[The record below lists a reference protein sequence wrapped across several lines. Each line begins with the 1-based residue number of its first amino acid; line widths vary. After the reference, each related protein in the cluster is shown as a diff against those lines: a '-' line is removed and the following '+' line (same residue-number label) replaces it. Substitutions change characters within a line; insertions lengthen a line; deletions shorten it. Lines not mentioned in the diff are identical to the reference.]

1 MSKQTALQW
10 FIEQLTQVN
19 KNSINKP
26 SLQLNRS
33 LSGDKLKEIIEQAL
47 EMEYDQMGGAFISG
61 GLNWETPLTF
71 SEYLKET
78 YGGQNEWK

>member
-1 MSKQTALQW
+1 MSAICTGTQLKTNKMKKQTALKW

-33 LSGDKLKEIIEQAL
+33 LSGDKLKEIIMIQKKL
-47 EMEYDQMGGAFISG
+47 S
-61 GLNWETPLTF
+61 
-71 SEYLKET
+71 
-78 YGGQNEWK
+78 